1 MGSDESFD
9 ADIPSPLMARNL
21 LKILVAEG
29 SAAGAEHLVRV
40 LTGPGFT
47 PEPVVVTNRSAYLA
61 ALNPALDLIVFTDSV
76 PDLDPVGAL
85 RLLKK
90 KSLDVPL
97 VVVGNRIGDELAV
110 ECMREGA
117 ADVLFRDRLSRLSA
131 AVRAVAER
139 SRRSESARNSGG
151 ARAQDLAAIVESAG
165 DAIFS
170 LSKDGTV
177 KTWNRGAERL
187 FGRPAEQVVGKSADF
202 LLRGENGAE
211 AAFAKARQGNVVEHY
226 EMRRVETGS
235 DPMELSLTQS
245 PIFDEGGAVV
255 GVSIVARDV
264 TAQKRAQHQ
273 LARARD
279 EALQASHLNAAF
291 LDNVSHEVRTPLNS
305 ILGFAGLI
313 AESISADPEQ
323 RQFVEAIQR
332 AGKRLVDTIDRVL
345 DVSKIE
351 AENFVTRPEWLDV
364 AEVLETVV
372 AEVRPA
378 AEAKGLVLTCSI
390 EAGATTTWFD
400 RYCLARALWNLLDNA
415 VKFTPMGSIAVRLF
429 ESSTELLSLEVWD
442 TGIGMD
448 PEVLPNLFEPF
459 SRRSVGYTRPFQGTG
474 LGMAATLDYLR
485 LNGAEL
491 GVESRKGQGSTFTI
505 RFARARESV
514 DARSVPAVAAPEG
527 GEPANGSKRTVLL
540 VEDDEL
546 SQRYAATV
554 LGRRFEVRVAATAA
568 EARQRLAEHSHDMA
582 LLLLDLSLSGA
593 EDGLMLA
600 RSLRSDPRWA
610 SVPIIATTAH
620 GLPEDRR
627 NALQAGCTA
636 YLAKPF
642 SPAELLDAV
651 RAVLQP
657 GRRAT
662 STPKADKPRSVA
674 DAKPAAR

>member
-1 MGSDESFD
+1 
-9 ADIPSPLMARNL
+9 MARSV
-21 LKILVAEG
+21 LKVLVAEG
-29 SAAGAEHLVRV
+29 SVTGAEHLIRTLVRA
-40 LTGPGFT
+40 GFT
-47 PEPVVVTNRSAYLA
+47 PDPVIVTSRSEYLA
-61 ALNPALDLIVFTDSV
+61 SVAPSFDLVLCTDSV
-76 PDLDPVGAL
+76 PDLGPVSAL
-85 RLLKK
+85 RLLKQK
-90 KSLDVPL
+90 TLALPL
-97 VVVGNRIGDELAV
+97 IAIGNRMGDEQAV

-117 ADVLFRDRLSRLSA
+117 ADVLFRDRLSRLGA
-131 AVRAVAER
+131 AVRSAIEPHQRPEPPR
-139 SRRSESARNSGG
+139 SDRDRRAHE
-151 ARAQDLAAIVESAG
+151 LAAIVESAG

-170 LSKDGTV
+170 LSREGIV
-177 KTWNRGAERL
+177 RTWNRGAERL
-187 FGRPAEQVVGKSADF
+187 FGHSAAQVLGQPADF
-202 LLRGENGAE
+202 LLRGENGANV
-211 AAFAKARQGNVVEHY
+211 AFAEAREGTVVEHY
-226 EMRRVETGS
+226 EMSRVEDGS
-235 DPMELSLTQS
+235 DPTELSLTQS
-245 PIFDEGGAVV
+245 PIFDDSGSVV

-264 TAQKRAQHQ
+264 TAQKRAQQQ
-273 LARARD
+273 LVRARD

-313 AESISADPEQ
+313 AEGSGADAEQ

-351 AENFVTRPEWLDV
+351 AGTFVTRPEWLDV
-364 AEVLETVV
+364 GEVLETVV
-372 AEVRPA
+372 AESRPA

-390 EAGATTTWFD
+390 EAAATTTWFD

-429 ESSTELLSLEVWD
+429 ESSTGLLSLEIWD
-442 TGIGMD
+442 TGVGID
-448 PEVLPNLFEPF
+448 AELLPNLFEPF
-459 SRRSVGYTRPFQGTG
+459 SRRSVGYTRPFEGTG
-474 LGMAATLDYLR
+474 LGMAATLDYLQ

-514 DARSVPAVAAPEG
+514 DARSVPAVAVPEG
-527 GEPANGSKRTVLL
+527 GEPTNGAKRTVLL

-546 SQRYAATV
+546 SQRYVATV
-554 LGRRFEVRVAATAA
+554 LSRRFEVRVAATAT
-568 EARQRLAEHSHDMA
+568 EARERLAEHPHDIA
-582 LLLLDLSLSGA
+582 LLLLDLSLSGS

-600 RSLRSDPRWA
+600 RSLRSDARWA

-642 SPAELLDAV
+642 SPAELLEAV

-657 GRRAT
+657 GRRTPSAT
-662 STPKADKPRSVA
+662 GMGKPRSAA
-674 DAKPAAR
+674 DESSADR

>member
-1 MGSDESFD
+1 
-9 ADIPSPLMARNL
+9 MARSA
-21 LKILVAEG
+21 LKVLIAEG
-29 SAAGAEHLVRV
+29 SAAGAEHLSRS
-40 LTGPGFT
+40 LTTSGFI
-47 PEPVVVTNRSAYLA
+47 PEAVVVTGRGAFLA
-61 ALNPALDLIVFTDSV
+61 ALSPSFDVILCSDSV
-76 PDLDPVGAL
+76 PNLDPVSAL
-85 RLLKK
+85 RLLRQ

-97 VVVGNRIGDELAV
+97 IVIGNRTDDESAV

-117 ADVLFRDRLSRLSA
+117 TDVLFRDRLSRLSA
-131 AVRAVAER
+131 AVRRAMER
-139 SRRSESARNSGG
+139 PRRPGPAHGDPQ
-151 ARAQDLAAIVESAG
+151 ARARELAAIVESAG

-170 LSKDGTV
+170 LSTDGTV

-187 FGRPAEQVVGKSADF
+187 FGRSAEQVLGKPADF
-202 LLRGENGAE
+202 LLGGENGAE
-211 AAFAKARQGNVVEHY
+211 AAFAKACEGAVVEHY
-226 EMRRVETGS
+226 EVRRVESGS

-245 PIFDEGGAVV
+245 PVV
-255 GVSIVARDV
+255 DDSGSVVAVSIVARDV
-264 TAQKRAQHQ
+264 TAQKRAQHE

-313 AESISADPEQ
+313 AEGSGADAEQ

-332 AGKRLVDTIDRVL
+332 AGRRLVDTIDRVL

-351 AENFVTRPEWLDV
+351 AGTFVTRPEWLDV
-364 AEVLETVV
+364 AEVMETVV
-372 AEVRPA
+372 AEIRPA
-378 AEAKGLVLTCSI
+378 AEAKGLVLTSSI
-390 EAGATTTWFD
+390 EAAATTTWFD

-429 ESSTELLSLEVWD
+429 ESTTGLLCLEAWD
-442 TGIGMD
+442 TGIGID
-448 PEVLPNLFEPF
+448 AELLPNLFEPF

-474 LGMAATLDYLR
+474 LGMAATLDYLQ

-527 GEPANGSKRTVLL
+527 GEPTNGTKRTVLL

-554 LGRRFEVRVAATAA
+554 LGRRFDVRVAATAS
-568 EARQRLAEHSHDMA
+568 EARERLAEHSHDMA
-582 LLLLDLSLSGA
+582 LVLLDLSLGGP

-600 RSLRSDPRWA
+600 RSLRSDQRWV

-627 NALQAGCTA
+627 NALQAGCTS

-642 SPAELLDAV
+642 SPAELLEAV

-657 GRRAT
+657 GRRAPG
-662 STPKADKPRSVA
+662 SSRGDKARSAA
-674 DAKPAAR
+674 DAKSAER

>member
-1 MGSDESFD
+1 V
-9 ADIPSPLMARNL
+9 ARSPF
-21 LKILVAEG
+21 KILIAEG
-29 SAAGAEHLVRV
+29 SPEGAEHLVRAFA
-40 LTGPGFT
+40 GSGFT
-47 PEPVVVTNRSAYLA
+47 PAPVVVTSRSAYLA
-61 ALNPALDLIVFTDSV
+61 ALSPALDLILCSDYM
-76 PDLDPVGAL
+76 PDLDPVAAL
-85 RLLKK
+85 RLLRRKNIE
-90 KSLDVPL
+90 VPL
-97 VVVGNRIGDELAV
+97 IVVGGRIGDERAV
-110 ECMREGA
+110 EIMREGA
-117 ADVLFRDRLSRLSA
+117 ADVLFRDRLGRFGA
-131 AVRAVAER
+131 AIRAVIER
-139 SRRSESARNSGG
+139 SRRPESARGD
-151 ARAQDLAAIVESAG
+151 RAVHAWELAAIVESAG

-170 LSKDGTV
+170 LSKDGIV
-177 KTWNRGAERL
+177 KTWNHGAERL
-187 FGRPAEQVVGKSADF
+187 FGRSAEQVLGKSADF
-202 LLRGENGAE
+202 LLRGENGADQ
-211 AAFAKARQGNVVEHY
+211 AFAKARQGHVVEHY
-226 EMRRVETGS
+226 EIRRVETGS
-235 DPMELSLTQS
+235 DPMELSLAQS
-245 PIFDEGGAVV
+245 PIMDDSGTVV

-264 TAQKRAQHQ
+264 TAQKRAQQQ

-313 AESISADPEQ
+313 AESIDADPEQ
-323 RQFVEAIQR
+323 RHFVEAIQR

-351 AENFVTRPEWLDV
+351 AETFVTRPEWLDV

-390 EAGATTTWFD
+390 ESAATTTWFD

-429 ESSTELLSLEVWD
+429 ESSTGLLSLEVWD

-448 PEVLPNLFEPF
+448 PEVLPSLFEPF

-474 LGMAATLDYLR
+474 LGMAATLDYLQ

-491 GVESRKGQGSTFTI
+491 GVESRKGQGSTFTV

-514 DARSVPAVAAPEG
+514 DARSLPAVAAPEG
-527 GEPANGSKRTVLL
+527 GEPTNGAKRTVLL

-554 LGRRFEVRVAATAA
+554 LGRRFTVLVAATAA

-600 RSLRSDPRWA
+600 RSLRADPRWA

-657 GRRAT
+657 GRRAS
-662 STPKADKPRSVA
+662 STTKTDEPRAVPH
-674 DAKPAAR
+674 AKPAER